1 MARSSAAVKRP
12 PAPEASSRK
21 SSPREPS
28 QPTPNAPAGDLARL
42 RNKARP
48 AAIDLKSPVDSDVA
62 VEAERR
68 RGRGAQSNAS
78 GRYEPQARTA
88 FDDGW
93 QWFEE
98 MPPFKTTVTID
109 STRKIITRNDS
120 PDIGFDRS
128 INPYRGCEHGCIYCF
143 ARPTH
148 AYLGL
153 SPGLEFETKLFAKPD
168 APKLLERELSASGYV
183 PRTIAIG
190 TNTDPYQP
198 IEREHQVM
206 RRILEVLDRFGHPVG
221 IVTKSALVL
230 RDLDILTRM
239 AKRNL
244 VKVAL
249 SVTTLDPKLARVM
262 EPRAATP
269 PRRLDALAKLIAA
282 GIPASVMVAPVIPAL
297 NDSEMERILD
307 AAAAIGVREAGYV
320 LLRLPLEVRD
330 LFREWLMANFPD
342 RYRHVFKLIRE
353 TRGGRDYDSSWG
365 KRMTGGGPVAWMI
378 GRRFEV
384 ACDKLGFNKTRT
396 KLTTDHFNP
405 PRSGSEQL
413 TLF

>member
-1 MARSSAAVKRP
+1 ML
-12 PAPEASSRK
+12 
-21 SSPREPS
+21 PS
-28 QPTPNAPAGDLARL
+28 LPQPVAPAGGFVRKA
-42 RNKARP
+42 ARP
-48 AAIDLKSPVDSDVA
+48 PPVSARAAAVDLNAPTDGDVAIDDA
-62 VEAERR
+62 RR
-68 RGRGAQSNAS
+68 RGRGAQSNGS
-78 GRYEPQARTA
+78 GRYEPLARTA

-93 QWFEE
+93 QSFEE
-98 MPPFKTTVTID
+98 LPPFKTTVTID
-109 STRKIITRNDS
+109 ATRKIITRNDS
-120 PDIGFDRS
+120 PDISFDRS

-153 SPGLEFETKLFAKPD
+153 SPGLDFEAKLFAKPE
-168 APKLLERELSASGYV
+168 APKLLERELSAAGYTA
-183 PRTIAIG
+183 RTIAIG

-198 IEREHQVM
+198 IEREHQIM
-206 RRILEVLDRFGHPVG
+206 RRILEVLDHFGHPVG

-230 RDLDILTRM
+230 RDLDILSRM
-239 AKRNL
+239 AQRNL

-269 PRRLDALAKLIAA
+269 SRRLEALRQLTAA
-282 GIPASVMVAPVIPAL
+282 GVPASVMVAPVIPAL
-297 NDSEMERILD
+297 NDAEIERILD
-307 AAAAIGVREAGYV
+307 AAAAIGVKEAGYV

-365 KRMTGGGPVAWMI
+365 KRMTGGGPIAWMI
-378 GRRFEV
+378 GRRFEL
-384 ACDKLGFNKTRT
+384 ACEKLGFNKTRT
-396 KLTTDHFNP
+396 RLSTEHFTP
-405 PRSGSEQL
+405 PQRGPEQL